1 MNNTHLLITASL
13 SAPRNQLAAAID
25 AFVTCE
31 IFGINANLV
40 FFCNTEATSHANVKY
55 VVERCGEIADK
66 PFDWVWETTHVEPTL
81 LDPFPCPPLTPGQFR
96 AIAAA
101 SEHYLDF

>member
-1 MNNTHLLITASL
+1 MNNKHLLITASL
-13 SAPRNQLAAAID
+13 SAQRSQVAAAID

-40 FFCNTEATSHANVKY
+40 FFCNTEPTSHANVKY

-66 PFDWVWETTHVEPTL
+66 PFEWVWATTHVEPAL
-81 LDPFPCPPLTPGQFR
+81 INPFPRPPLTPGQFS
-96 AIAAA
+96 AIAATTD
-101 SEHYLDF
+101 HYLDF